1 VQQDLIELNHYELCK
16 VTAER
21 FFKNS
26 DVVLYE
32 YNCMRS
38 NEMPDVLCYK
48 NGYTELYEIKVS
60 VANFKA
66 DAKKDCRVK
75 YKTEYWPTWKTINGM
90 KKPGYVFKAKPVNI
104 EKPHLG
110 KKRYYVCPAGMIQP
124 EEVERWGLYWVKNGR
139 FYKKKESEIFVRN
152 IFLELTLLSHA
163 LRQYAA
169 GIDKNILIKP
179 YYNGE

>member
-1 VQQDLIELNHYELCK
+1 MQPDLIQANHYELCRM
-16 VTAER
+16 TAEWI
-21 FFKNS
+21 KNA

-32 YNCMRS
+32 YNMMGS
-38 NEMPDVLCYK
+38 TEMPDVLCYK
-48 NGYTELYEIKVS
+48 GGYTELYEIKVS
-60 VANFKA
+60 VADFRVDGCKE
-66 DAKKDCRVK
+66 CRVK
-75 YKTEYWPTWKTINGM
+75 YKTEYWPSWKHVNG
-90 KKPGYVFKAKPVNI
+90 KQKPNYTYQTRSINI

-110 KKRYYVCPAGMIQP
+110 KKRFYVCPAGMIQP

-163 LRQYAA
+163 LRKYAA